1 MSDEGRYYEE
11 ELNYLVEA
19 GREYARLHPERAR
32 YLNIRD
38 PRARDP
44 HVERLIEAFAFL
56 TGKIRQRLDDDFP
69 ELTHALLDLVWP
81 HYLRPVPPIAMLQFR
96 PIPGMV
102 REKQTV
108 PRGFLVDSKPTTQ
121 EVSCRFST
129 CYPVDIYPIKLT
141 EAGVI
146 TDPAGQRI
154 LRFRFALEEG
164 AEPDKVVLGPLR
176 VCITGEPT
184 EAFTTY
190 RVLRG
195 ELEALELRFGRD
207 RRRLLSPARVG
218 QVGFGLD
225 EGILPYPNVSF
236 PGYRLLSE
244 YFVFPEKFLFVD
256 FPAAGK
262 LELEKGDKGFDL
274 EVRFRQRPPDKFRPT
289 TESFRLFSTPV
300 INMFPRQGEPILVT
314 QLKRAYRVL
323 GDYTHPDAYDVVSVD
338 SVEGLRRSDG
348 LRRTHQPFY
357 SFSHDLQD
365 GDSLYYHP
373 TSRFSATGS
382 WVTYLSLISAVP
394 QRLPGEETLS
404 LELTCSNGRLCQE
417 VGEGDIRIPGQQ
429 RLDYVTFANFTRPT
443 APRYPRLGEGAE
455 WSFISHMALN
465 FLSMAEASAL
475 REILKLYDVGSEPA
489 NQRRIE
495 SIKAV
500 SARGRETLYRGAPVR
515 GTELK
520 VTIDETHFDDEGD
533 LLLFIQVLAEF
544 LSLYTGLNSF
554 TELVVQRTP
563 SGEVLRCPPAIGKQ
577 SLI

>member
-11 ELNYLVEA
+11 EFNYLVEA

-38 PRARDP
+38 ARARDP

-69 ELTHALLDLVWP
+69 QLTHALLDLVWP
-81 HYLRPVPPIAMLQFR
+81 HYLRPIPPIAMLGFR

-102 REKQTV
+102 RERQTV
-108 PRGFLVDSKPTTQ
+108 PRHFLVDSKPTAQ

-129 CYPVDIYPIKLT
+129 CYPVDIYPIRLA
-141 EAGVI
+141 EAGVV
-146 TDPAGQRI
+146 TDPAGARI
-154 LRFRFALEEG
+154 LRLRFALEEG
-164 AEPDKVVLGPLR
+164 AEPDKLILGPLR
-176 VCITGEPT
+176 LCITGEPA

-195 ELEALELRFGRD
+195 NLESIELRFSRE
-207 RRRLLSPARVG
+207 RRRALTPPRVS

-225 EGILPYPNVSF
+225 EGILPYPKTSF
-236 PGYRLLSE
+236 PGYRLLTE

-262 LELEKGDKGFDL
+262 LEMEKGDKGFDL
-274 EVRFRQRPPDKFRPT
+274 EVRFKTRPPDKFRPT
-289 TESFRLFSTPV
+289 TESFRLFATPI
-300 INMFPRQGEPILVT
+300 INMFPRSGEPILVT

-323 GDYTHPDAYDVVSVD
+323 GDYTHPDAYEVISVD
-338 SVEGLRRSDG
+338 TVEGLRRSDG
-348 LRRTHQPFY
+348 RRRTHQPFY
-357 SFSHDLQD
+357 SFSHDTGD
-365 GDSLYYHP
+365 GESVYYHP
-373 TSRFSATGS
+373 TNHISATGA
-382 WVTYLSLISAVP
+382 WITQLSLVSSAR

-429 RLDYVTFANFTRPT
+429 RLDYVTFSNFTRPT
-443 APRYPRLGEGAE
+443 QPRYPRLGEGAE

-475 REILKLYDVGSEPA
+475 KEILRLYDVGTELA

-495 SIKAV
+495 SIKEV
-500 SARGRETLYRGAPVR
+500 TARGRETLYRGTPVR

-533 LLLFIQVLAEF
+533 LLLFTQVLSEF
-544 LSLYTGLNSF
+544 LSLYTSLNSF

-563 SGEVLRCPPAIGKQ
+563 SGEVLRCQPAIGKQ